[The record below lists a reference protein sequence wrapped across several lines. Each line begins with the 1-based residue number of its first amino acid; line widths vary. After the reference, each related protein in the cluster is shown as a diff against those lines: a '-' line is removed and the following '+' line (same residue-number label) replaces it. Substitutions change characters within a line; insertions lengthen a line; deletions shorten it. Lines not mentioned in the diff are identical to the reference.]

1 MYGQAHTETIP
12 TVETTVGP
20 DYAEQINACIE
31 EIRDTLDAKVTPAGI
46 DLNANLDFL
55 NSATYRA
62 AVNIERANFQ
72 NKGALISSATY
83 PTALFV
89 KSGELY
95 YNDAAGLQVQLTN
108 AGAVNITG
116 TGGITGTGYGTGSVE
131 VNWSAADGAYK
142 LKSGAG
148 ANDYAHAWLDDIYLN
163 DDSGNFLRVGVGAMA
178 SDYTLTLPAAVP
190 ASTLPLLMD
199 TSGVVTTS
207 GTLAN
212 LVAITTSGA
221 AVIGTTLGVTGL
233 ITADGGLTAGA
244 ADDITVSALE
254 NFRFA
259 DASINLHCSEFAFDP
274 TEWTMDHSAEPNGGV
289 LNNPSGLV
297 RLWIP
302 ITQPI
307 GYTFTS
313 AQIYVQAANVNTLT
327 ATLTSMTFQGVK
339 DATATTD
346 VSVTGGGTQD
356 DTLLLNPADFKFAT
370 GVSWFIELQASAA
383 DANLGVYMATINYK
397 SIP

>member
-95 YNDAAGLQVQLTN
+95 YNDAAGLQVKLTN

-199 TSGVVTTS
+199 TSGNVTTS

-212 LVAITTSGA
+212 LVSITTSGA
-221 AVIGTTLGVTGL
+221 AVIGTTLGVTGTSSL
-233 ITADGGLTAGA
+233 AAVTLTTATTGGAATSYKFGQTVKNIPVSAALLGDGTEWGAKSNGYVTPVAAGA
-244 ADDITVSALE
+244 ELY
-254 NFRFA
+254 F
-259 DASINLHCSEFAFDP
+259 
-274 TEWTMDHSAEPNGGV
+274 
-289 LNNPSGLV
+289 
-297 RLWIP
+297 P
-302 ITQPI
+302 ITLDVGMKI
-307 GYTFTS
+307 MS
-313 AQIYVQAANVNTLT
+313 VLVSIQADNVNTLT
-327 ATLTSMTFQGVK
+327 LGLYSKDSTGAIVDLGGGVDTSI
-339 DATATTD
+339 
-346 VSVTGGGTQD
+346 TGGGTQAD
-356 DTLLLNPADFKFAT
+356 LLLRDPADVTIEAGKFYWAE
-370 GVSWFIELQASAA
+370 VIASAS
-383 DANLGVYMATINYK
+383 DTDLQVYGMSLTYK
-397 SIP
+397 ND